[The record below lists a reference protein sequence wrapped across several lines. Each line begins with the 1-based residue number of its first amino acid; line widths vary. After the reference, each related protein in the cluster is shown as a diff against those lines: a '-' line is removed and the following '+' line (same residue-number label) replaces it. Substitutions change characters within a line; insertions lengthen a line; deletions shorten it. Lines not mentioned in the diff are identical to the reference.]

1 MYAKKEIVK
10 NIPSLHFA
18 MWMEVEIKNKNQKS
32 NNKLIK
38 HTVGSQGTISFEL
51 ELEYSKHSTHNFM
64 VQMVCVIM
72 KPLTTDLI
80 KRENFL
86 FGLILY

>member
-1 MYAKKEIVK
+1 MEEDSVIQ
-10 NIPSLHFA
+10 
-18 MWMEVEIKNKNQKS
+18 WMKVEIKNNNQKS

-64 VQMVCVIM
+64 VLIVC
-72 KPLTTDLI
+72 
-80 KRENFL
+80 EASHN
-86 FGLILY
+86 